1 VPVREEDEVASA
13 AEPKPKPP
21 RHTLSSFM
29 DDDWM
34 FGCQKDE
41 DVAQQPAAPPNR
53 PSLNELPHH
62 TGMEAAQLDRQ
73 SNTPERQADKADRQ
87 LDWACGQAA
96 SADRQPEPP
105 SGHEAMVQ
113 EVTTASSQAWTMS
126 VPVQV
131 LKQSSISF
139 ANALPPIPVES
150 IIQQLRPQSPES
162 TSDANQADSRV
173 QQVDASVADWLSHQV
188 SAELLTDGLGS
199 GHSLAE
205 LATAGQ
211 EQGQAAAGTV
221 HQSGAE
227 AMANDDQHQEVTR
240 AFQSSTGI
248 DTLADS
254 QVLSKCH
261 C

>member
-1 VPVREEDEVASA
+1 MPVREEDEIASA
-13 AEPKPKPP
+13 AEPKPKSL

-41 DVAQQPAAPPNR
+41 DVAQQPAAPPNP
-53 PSLNELPHH
+53 PSLNVLPHH
-62 TGMEAAQLDRQ
+62 TGKEVAQLDRQ
-73 SNTPERQADKADRQ
+73 SNTADGQIDKADRQ
-87 LDWACGQAA
+87 LDWPYGQAA
-96 SADRQPEPP
+96 NADRQPEPP
-105 SGHEAMVQ
+105 SRHDAMVHAC
-113 EVTTASSQAWTMS
+113 TTASSQAWTMS
-126 VPVQV
+126 IPAQV
-131 LKQSSISF
+131 LQSSISF

-150 IIQQLRPQSPES
+150 ITQQLRPQSPES
-162 TSDANQADSRV
+162 TDDATQAGSGV
-173 QQVDASVADWLSHQV
+173 QHVDTSVADWLSHQV

-211 EQGQAAAGTV
+211 EQGQAAADAV
-221 HQSGAE
+221 HQSGADTI
-227 AMANDDQHQEVTR
+227 ASDDQQQEVTR
-240 AFQSSTGI
+240 AIQNLAGV

-254 QVLSKCH
+254 QVLSKCL